1 MQALASTPSRRHL
14 FLGQTLMLGLLMCCA
29 TTTVISLKPSPA
41 LCAVSRVGIGLSY
54 SVVYSTLLVKL
65 VFLISLNSGV
75 YLPATYQ
82 VQNKYIA
89 VVTTCCHYC
98 STFLVLLLLLQLL
111 ALLEL
116 MNTSNFHNFHV
127 NDYVA
132 SLDFLLF

>member
-82 VQNKYIA
+82 VHMSLWQLLFVILLMLVFFLKQ
-89 VVTTCCHYC
+89 VT
-98 STFLVLLLLLQLL
+98 SKLLLLRF
-111 ALLEL
+111 
-116 MNTSNFHNFHV
+116 NSF
-127 NDYVA
+127 VA
-132 SLDFLLF
+132 F

>member
-82 VQNKYIA
+82 VQNKYLY
-89 VVTTCCHYC
+89 CCCYYLL
-98 STFLVLLLLLQLL
+98 SLLLCV
-111 ALLEL
+111 
-116 MNTSNFHNFHV
+116 FGV
-127 NDYVA
+127 VA
-132 SLDFLLF
+132 TAAAAGIVGIDEYF